1 MIKVISFDL
10 DSTLI
15 KRTFADGVWLEGLP
29 TIYAEEK
36 KIDIEEAKRY
46 LLKKYDEITDKRIE
60 WYDISYWF
68 TRFNLKHSW
77 KKLLENYKHV
87 IEPYPET
94 EDVLKRIHKK
104 YDLIIISNAKKEFID
119 IELGESGLKKYF
131 THIFSSTSDFHK
143 VKKIAE
149 FYIMIC
155 DKLKIKPN
163 EMIHVGDHKEFD
175 YLVPKKVGITSFYLD
190 RDQTSDG
197 EFVVSN
203 LEEFEKRIK
212 KLSV

>member
-119 IELGESGLKKYF
+119 IELEESGLKKYF

>member
-1 MIKVISFDL
+1 MIKIISFDL

-29 TIYAEEK
+29 KIYAEEK
-36 KIDIEEAKRY
+36 KIDIKEAKQF
-46 LLKKYDEITDKRIE
+46 LLSEYDRIGDNRIE

-94 EDVLKRIHKK
+94 EDVLKRIYKK

-119 IELGESGLKKYF
+119 MELEESGLKKYF
-131 THIFSSTSDFHK
+131 AHIFSSTSDFHK

-149 FYIMIC
+149 FYIIIC

-175 YLVPKKVGITSFYLD
+175 YLVPKKVGIPSVYLD
-190 RDQTSDG
+190 RDQTSNG

-203 LEEFEKRIK
+203 LKEFEKRIK